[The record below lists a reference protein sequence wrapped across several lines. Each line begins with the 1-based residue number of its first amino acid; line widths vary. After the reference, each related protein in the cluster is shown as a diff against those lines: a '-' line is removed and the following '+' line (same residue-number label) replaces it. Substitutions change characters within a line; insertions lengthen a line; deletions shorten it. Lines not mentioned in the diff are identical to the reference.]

1 VKSADRVASLIL
13 AAICGYAWFEARS
26 FSPLSAFF
34 PRVIIVVLAGLS
46 LLLFILSFTRSGRE
60 EGFVLVQGNVLPV
73 ALTVLMMAAWTVLI
87 SLLGFL
93 VTSLLMFSLMSVV
106 LERRKRKPLQILLR
120 LGVVSAVTVAFYLF
134 FDRLLLVSFP
144 RGLLL

>member
-1 VKSADRVASLIL
+1 MKSADRVASVIL
-13 AAICGYAWFEARS
+13 VAICGYAWFEARR

-46 LLLFILSFTRSGRE
+46 LLLFVLSFTRSGRE
-60 EGFVLVQGNVLPV
+60 ERFVLVQGNILPV
-73 ALTVLMMAAWTVLI
+73 ALTVLLMAAWIVLI

-93 VTSLLMFSLMSVV
+93 VTSLLMFSLISVV
-106 LERRKRKPLQILLR
+106 LERRKRRPLQMLLR
-120 LGVVSAVTVAFYLF
+120 IGVVSAVTVAFYLF

>member
-1 VKSADRVASLIL
+1 MKSADRVASLIL

-46 LLLFILSFTRSGRE
+46 LLLFMLSFTRSGRE